1 MLHSVHEWQMYQYKN
16 SFSFEKKKHHSFVI
30 ASYISSLLRILLHV
44 FGIYSYMYK
53 RGIYWW

>member
-44 FGIYSYMYK
+44 FGIYSYMYM
-53 RGIYWW
+53 RGIY